1 MIDPRVHI
9 GRGGFQTHPLIALMR
24 WLVVVFALGCSIP
37 IQHGLDETAANEILT
52 SLERVGIEA
61 SKNRDENGVFAI
73 VVAKG
78 DALRA
83 MELMRSLGLP
93 RGPRAGF
100 GEIYKQPSLVP
111 SPTEERARYVEA
123 LAGEIARSLEI
134 VEGVVGARVHLVLP
148 EPDPLAVD
156 GKPRVAAQAAVLLK
170 TRAGRPVP
178 IGEGDVQKLVAGS
191 VPGLDPLAVAV
202 VVTLAPDVAPAS
214 DANLVALGPL
224 RMTPNS
230 RRILLVGTAAIC
242 ALVLLLACFVIVL
255 ARRLAAAQRKN

>member
-1 MIDPRVHI
+1 
-9 GRGGFQTHPLIALMR
+9 MR
-24 WLVVVFALGCSIP
+24 RLWIVVVLALGCSIP
-37 IQHGLDETAANEILT
+37 IQHGLDETAANEMLT
-52 SLERVGIEA
+52 SLERAGIEA
-61 SKNRDENGVFAI
+61 SKNRDDDGAFA
-73 VVAKG
+73 VMVAKG

-123 LAGEIARSLEI
+123 LAGEIARTLET

-156 GKPRVAAQAAVLLK
+156 GKPRVPAQAAVLLK
-170 TRAGRPVP
+170 TRAGRPAP
-178 IGEGDVQKLVAGS
+178 IGERDVQKLVAGS

-202 VVTLAPDVAPAS
+202 VVTSAPEVAAAPG
-214 DANLVALGPL
+214 ANLVALGPL
-224 RMTPNS
+224 RMTPDS
-230 RRILLVGTAAIC
+230 RGALLVGTGAVC
-242 ALVLLLACFVIVL
+242 ALVALLACLVIVL
-255 ARRLAAAQRKN
+255 ARRLAAAQRKG